1 MAKKIKDENGNVYV
15 QKKPFYK
22 RIWFILLVSLIVIG
36 ALGNLGG
43 KNDSKEATNA
53 TTKTSKNKVSDSA
66 TTTSKATTDKKIFKV
81 GEPVKVG
88 DIEYIVNSKSTAQ
101 NVGGEFGKN
110 ASAVYLI
117 LNVTVK
123 NNGTKAVTV
132 DSNFFTLL
140 KGKTEYSSDSSAGI
154 YANDQADFFLSEV
167 NPENS
172 ISGNVVFDVTQ
183 ETIDNPELQLQV
195 QTGVFGTEKEVI
207 SLNK

>member
-1 MAKKIKDENGNVYV
+1 M
-15 QKKPFYK
+15 
-22 RIWFILLVSLIVIG
+22 
-36 ALGNLGG
+36 
-43 KNDSKEATNA
+43 
-53 TTKTSKNKVSDSA
+53 
-66 TTTSKATTDKKIFKV
+66 
-81 GEPVKVG
+81 
-88 DIEYIVNSKSTAQ
+88 
-101 NVGGEFGKN
+101 
-110 ASAVYLI
+110 
-117 LNVTVK
+117 
-123 NNGTKAVTV
+123 